1 MAGKAAWR
9 RRAERGNV
17 SLIFALLSPVILVL
31 LAFVVDIAAVD
42 LKKREFQ
49 GATDLAA
56 ILSAQNLSDYENVAL
71 LNLAANGFST
81 RSVDTGGAASDA
93 DLPRTKALVET
104 GTYVADPDIPPAE
117 RFVPGDQSVNAVRVT
132 ASYDGELFF
141 AARLAAPPQLIA
153 RSVAYVSS
161 QAAFSIGT
169 RLARV
174 EGGLANDILNA
185 LLGTNVSLS
194 VMDYEALLAADAALF
209 QTLDTLN
216 TEASLSAV
224 TYGDVLQ
231 SDVTLAQLAQA
242 CASGMPAG
250 DPARNALSRIAAD
263 SGARNTSFRL
273 GEIIDLGTLSPSRL
287 GTIDGP
293 YAARVRALD
302 LLAASAALAN
312 GEHQVTLD
320 LGADIPGIAGIH
332 AALLV
337 GERPQ
342 FSPWLSLTDLETTN
356 VRTMQTRL
364 LVEADVDGLSAL
376 AGTRV
381 HLPVYLELA
390 AASARL
396 ANVSCPGGREDNGT
410 VDLLVTPS
418 VARLRIGEAEPDA
431 LVSFRKDKPIRPA
444 RLVDTPL
451 LDVYGKASIDV
462 GGRTPQLLRFTAA
475 DVTNGTIRTVSSKD
489 LAASLTASLVGEL
502 DIRVKAA
509 GLSLASPSQVQAA
522 LSTTLEP
529 VAGEIDE
536 ILATV
541 LSIAGVSVGEAD
553 VRVNGLYCRHAVLV
567 Q

>member
-1 MAGKAAWR
+1 M
-9 RRAERGNV
+9 
-17 SLIFALLSPVILVL
+17 
-31 LAFVVDIAAVD
+31 
-42 LKKREFQ
+42 
-49 GATDLAA
+49 
-56 ILSAQNLSDYENVAL
+56 
-71 LNLAANGFST
+71 
-81 RSVDTGGAASDA
+81 
-93 DLPRTKALVET
+93 
-104 GTYVADPDIPPAE
+104 
-117 RFVPGDQSVNAVRVT
+117 
-132 ASYDGELFF
+132 
-141 AARLAAPPQLIA
+141 
-153 RSVAYVSS
+153 
-161 QAAFSIGT
+161 
-169 RLARV
+169 
-174 EGGLANDILNA
+174 
-185 LLGTNVSLS
+185 
-194 VMDYEALLAADAALF
+194 
-209 QTLDTLN
+209 
-216 TEASLSAV
+216 
-224 TYGDVLQ
+224 
-231 SDVTLAQLAQA
+231 
-242 CASGMPAG
+242 
-250 DPARNALSRIAAD
+250 
-263 SGARNTSFRL
+263 
-273 GEIIDLGTLSPSRL
+273 
-287 GTIDGP
+287 
-293 YAARVRALD
+293 
-302 LLAASAALAN
+302 
-312 GEHQVTLD
+312 TLD

-418 VARLRIGEAEPDA
+418 VARLRIGEPEPDA